1 MDKKSS
7 IPGKI
12 AAKQETIGEEKN
24 PQKDYRSIDM
34 TSGPIV
40 GPLFKFI
47 LPIIFSSL
55 FQQLYNTVDFLFVG
69 NYMDKTAAAAV
80 GASSTLISC
89 IIGLFSGISVG
100 TSVIAGRAIGARDY
114 QKASKALHTSVTF
127 GLVGGAALLILGI
140 FFAPDIL
147 QLLRTPVEV
156 MPQAVLYIRI
166 YLISVPM
173 MVFYNMVS
181 GGMRS
186 YGDSQTPFRILA
198 ICGFLNVL
206 MDALFIVVIPL
217 GVAGVAIATAIT
229 QSFSAILAA
238 YFASR
243 QNRMIRLEWKELGID
258 TKMLGEVLRIGLPT
272 GIQTI
277 IITFSNVMVQYY
289 INAFGETAVAA
300 FATYYK
306 VENIIYLPI
315 VGFGQAATTFSA
327 QNAGAGN
334 YRRLRRGTIITMGLG
349 VAVTA
354 VIAGLILCWPRTVFT
369 WFMKDQDVVT
379 NALRIAM
386 ISFPFYWIYPILEV
400 NGGALR
406 GMGKTLLSMITVVL
420 NMCVLRVALLA
431 IFSRLFHTIESLG
444 ACYPI
449 TWATAG
455 ISFLI
460 LFHILVRKKIEVQ
473 EPNRAKM

>member
-1 MDKKSS
+1 MNEDCANKEKKHRR
-7 IPGKI
+7 
-12 AAKQETIGEEKN
+12 N
-24 PQKDYRSIDM
+24 HRSIDM
-34 TSGPIV
+34 TTGPIV

-55 FQQLYNTVDFLFVG
+55 FQQLYNTVDFLYVG
-69 NYMDKTAAAAV
+69 NFMDKTAAAAV
-80 GASSTLISC
+80 GASSTLITC
-89 IIGLFSGISVG
+89 IVGLFSGISVG
-100 TSVIAGRAIGARDY
+100 TSVIAGQAFGAKDY
-114 QKASKALHTSVTF
+114 GKASKALHTSVTF
-127 GLVGGAALLILGI
+127 GLVGGAVLLILGI
-140 FFAPDIL
+140 LFAPGIL
-147 QLLRTPVEV
+147 RLLRTPAEV

-173 MVFYNMVS
+173 LVFYNMVS
-181 GGMRS
+181 GGMRA

-217 GVAGVAIATAIT
+217 GVAGVGIATAIT
-229 QSFSAILAA
+229 QSLSAFLVA
-238 YFASR
+238 YSASR
-243 QNRMIRLEWKELGID
+243 QHRVIRLSRKELGID
-258 TKMLGEVLRIGLPT
+258 GKMLGEVLRIGLPS

-327 QNAGAGN
+327 QNAGAGH
-334 YRRLRRGTIITMGLG
+334 YRRLRKGTVITMALG
-349 VAVTA
+349 MAVTA
-354 VIAGLILCWPRTVFT
+354 VIAGLILLWPRTVFT

-386 ISFPFYWIYPILEV
+386 ISFPFYWLYPILEV
-400 NGGALR
+400 NGGAVR
-406 GMGKTLLSMITVVL
+406 GMGKTLASMITVIL

-431 IFSRLFHTIESLG
+431 VFSRVFQTIESLG
-444 ACYPI
+444 SCYPI
-449 TWATAG
+449 TWATASL
-455 ISFLI
+455 SFLV
-460 LFHILVRKKIEVQ
+460 LFHIVIRKKIRDSEYSG
-473 EPNRAKM
+473 AKA